1 MNVSTGSTKKARS
14 PRVAGRDPVP
24 KMSARF
30 WQTISRGDVIARIV
44 LCLAAAVIMAIV
56 TRAWAPPQRYREG
69 FTPARDIVARFDFA
83 EEDRTA
89 VVRAEESARR
99 QARHVY
105 KNDPQPLKEFRAELR
120 EDVAELLEAED
131 IGETTGKVWDKFLAR
146 PEASRPEASR
156 PASTRS
162 DASEVEASSE
172 TVAVED
178 DQRQQD
184 AWHRQFDHFRF
195 ALSEDG
201 RLEFDGA
208 VERSFVDLEK
218 YGLFEKRDDS
228 DEQYPGNPLEIFIYR
243 ENQWDARQ
251 PVEVR
256 EVQITYAKPKLLERL
271 RRELEPLEQDVA
283 ERRRRRARQNYVLD
297 PQPII
302 NLRAR
307 LVEKLTTLAGAADFD
322 EETAKLWE
330 EFQPLPPDE
339 APEQA
344 PAEEKPPQQ
353 QYEQFRTALNAE
365 NLLDQLDNALATAL
379 DSYQQHGLL
388 VELKT
393 GDDVPEQNDQEIIII
408 SGKDGSQR
416 QIVPVD
422 QVRLATTAPAARERL
437 EKELKSLEI
446 AERIFTWLERQLPSA
461 ATLRYRQAVP
471 SEDAVPPARLAD
483 LVYHWLEDRL
493 PTTLNLDTQWT
504 QEVQD
509 RAAGG
514 VNPRDHDK
522 TFRAG
527 EDVLAAAGQPLDE
540 TTLKRLRLEN
550 AALVA
555 SLRPIDRARRFAGVM
570 GMYLA
575 VYTLCGLFIYFRF
588 PLLLSDMRRFVSLLI
603 LALITVAASSVLS
616 HWKAELIP
624 LLLFGMTVALAYNQE
639 VALLLSAAVALVIVL
654 SVGHGLVAFVILSAA
669 TATAVLMLRRVRSRV
684 KLVYVGLASGAVAF
698 LTTIGV
704 NSLGDQPLDTPLLID
719 AALFGLWG
727 VAAGFAMTGLLPFI
741 ENIFGV
747 LTEISLLEL
756 GDVAHPLLQEL
767 IRRAPGTYNH
777 SINVASMAEA
787 AAESIG
793 AQGLLVRVGAYFHD
807 IGKMLKPQYFIENQA
822 EGANRH
828 ESLVPAMSTLII
840 IAHVKDGADLA
851 RQHHLPQ
858 PIIDFIQQH
867 HGTTLVEYFYR
878 RASQDQEK
886 DPDAADVDEN
896 TFRYPGPRP
905 QTKEAGILMLADAIE
920 SASRVLVEPT
930 PSRIESLVEEIAMK
944 RLLDGQLDESGLTLS
959 EVRIVQESLVKSLTA
974 VYHGRVK
981 YPEQKTA

>member
-1 MNVSTGSTKKARS
+1 MST
-14 PRVAGRDPVP
+14 
-24 KMSARF
+24 RF
-30 WQTISRGDVIARIV
+30 WETLRRGDVIVRIV

-56 TRAWAPPQRYREG
+56 TRAWAPPQPYRAG
-69 FTPARDIVARFDFA
+69 FTPPRDMVARVDFA

-89 VVRAEESARR
+89 VVRAEEAARR

-105 KNDPQPLKEFRAELR
+105 KNDPQLQKELRAALR

-131 IGETTGKVWDKFLAR
+131 LGETTAQVWHKFLAR
-146 PEASRPEASR
+146 PQPPPGPAVSPDVPQAAVSPPETSRETAP
-156 PASTRS
+156 S
-162 DASEVEASSE
+162 D
-172 TVAVED
+172 D
-178 DQRQQD
+178 GQRQQE
-184 AWHRQFDHFRF
+184 AWRWQFEHFRF

-201 RLEFDGA
+201 RLQFDGA
-208 VERSFVDLEK
+208 VERSFEHLEK

-228 DEQYPGNPLEIFIYR
+228 DKQYPGNPLEIFIYR

-283 ERRRRRARQNYVLD
+283 ERLRRRARQNYVLD
-297 PQPII
+297 PQPLID
-302 NLRAR
+302 LRAR
-307 LVEKLTTLAGAADFD
+307 LVDKLIALAGAAEFD

-330 EFQPLPPDE
+330 EFQPLAPGEPLE
-339 APEQA
+339 ATAAEQRS
-344 PAEEKPPQQ
+344 PQEQ
-353 QYEQFRTALNAE
+353 FQQFRTALNAE
-365 NLLDQLDNALATAL
+365 DFLNRLDPALSTAL
-379 DSYQQHGLL
+379 QGYEQQGLL

-393 GDDVPEQNDQEIIII
+393 GEDVPEQNDQEIIVI

-416 QIVPVD
+416 QVVPVD

-446 AERIFTWLERQLPSA
+446 AEPIYTWLDRQLPTA
-461 ATLRYRQAVP
+461 TTLRYRQAVP
-471 SEDAVPPARLAD
+471 DEDAVPPARLAD
-483 LVYHWLEDRL
+483 LAYRWLEERL
-493 PTTLNLDTQWT
+493 PTTLQLDKQRTLA
-504 QEVQD
+504 VQD
-509 RAAGG
+509 QAAEG

-522 TFRAG
+522 IYRAG
-527 EDVLAAAGQPLDE
+527 EDLLAAAGQPLE
-540 TTLKRLRLEN
+540 EAALKRLRLEN
-550 AALVA
+550 TALVA
-555 SLRPIDRARRFAGVM
+555 GLRPIDHIRRFAAVM

-575 VYTLCGLFIYFRF
+575 VYTLCGLFIFFRF
-588 PLLLSDMRRFVSLLI
+588 PLLLADTRRFVSLLI
-603 LALITVAASSVLS
+603 LALITVAASAVLS
-616 HWKAELIP
+616 QWKAELIP
-624 LLLFGMTVALAYNQE
+624 LLLFGMTVAIAYNQE

-654 SVGHGLVAFVILSAA
+654 SVGHGLADFVILSAA
-669 TATAVLMLRRVRSRV
+669 TATAILMLRRVRSRV
-684 KLVYVGLASGAVAF
+684 KLVYVGVASGAVAL

-704 NSLGDQPLDTPLLID
+704 NSLGNQPLATPLLVD

-741 ENIFGV
+741 ENIFGM

-858 PIIDFIQQH
+858 AIIDFIQQH

-878 RASQDQEK
+878 RASQDQQK

-930 PSRIESLVEEIAMK
+930 PSRIESLVE
-944 RLLDGQLDESGLTLS
+944 
-959 EVRIVQESLVKSLTA
+959 
-974 VYHGRVK
+974 
-981 YPEQKTA
+981 